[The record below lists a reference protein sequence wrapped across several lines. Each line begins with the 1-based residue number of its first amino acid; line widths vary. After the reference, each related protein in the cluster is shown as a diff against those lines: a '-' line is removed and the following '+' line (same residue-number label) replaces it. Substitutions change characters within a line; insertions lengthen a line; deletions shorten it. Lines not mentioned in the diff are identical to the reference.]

1 MAATYA
7 TPGVYYERADSDNA
21 GVSPLRTDIAGFVG
35 MAARGPL
42 HTPLPVQSWRQF
54 QAYFGDCIG
63 GGYLAYAIRAFF
75 ENGGRRAW
83 IVRIASPAADS
94 AGLDLLDTS
103 AGIAWQI
110 QAISPGVW
118 GNDLRVA
125 LRATH
130 RLQTTMDP
138 LHSTPEYAQVTRV
151 AGFVRGTHV
160 RIPIKPGVV
169 TYRMVAA
176 VDSAN
181 SRLYWIDPDPRHR
194 SDIQQPLTGLDP
206 NSTPLLES
214 VEYTVLVFDGARFLN
229 SYEGLSLLPDHPRY
243 GPRVLAPLPAPPP
256 NPRDWKLPDA
266 PPPICIAE
274 QRSALQID
282 ALAPLADANAGVF
295 LIGGIDGLSQLTVRD
310 FIGEAIDVADDDAAR
325 SNKTRGLAALAN
337 IPEVALLAIPDIHI
351 QPEEPPVHQPLPPCV
366 PNPCLS
372 QPPAADAVTPS
383 ITPDLPPR
391 FNDAQVYQVQAAMV
405 DQCETLRDRFAL
417 LDPPYDCVQ
426 DPRLG
431 VAAVRAWRKRFD
443 SPFAAL
449 HFPWVRVV
457 DPLFLPGVR
466 PRDIPPSGHVVG
478 YCAATD
484 IAVGVHK
491 APANGEL
498 AWLQDL
504 TLAID
509 ATTHGL
515 LNDEQIDALRAL
527 PGRGLRIY
535 GARTLSSDPDWRYIN
550 VRRLLSMIAKTLKQA
565 LQWAVFEPNN
575 IATRSK
581 LHLTVTSFL
590 LTLWHRGALAGKTP
604 RAAFYVICNE
614 DNNPAA
620 VRDNGQLIIEVG
632 IAPAIPFEFVVL
644 RVGRVDNEFDVTD
657 TDQTG
662 GHA

>member
-1 MAATYA
+1 MATYA

-63 GGYLAYAIRAFF
+63 GGYLAYAVRAFF

-83 IVRIASPAADS
+83 IVRIAADAASS
-94 AGLDLLDTS
+94 AGLDLADAAAVT
-103 AGIAWQI
+103 AWRI

-118 GNDLRVA
+118 GNGLSVA

-130 RLQTTMDP
+130 RLQTIMDP
-138 LHSTPEYAQVTRV
+138 QHSTPDYAQVTRV

-160 RIPIKPGVV
+160 RIPVKPGMAM
-169 TYRMVAA
+169 YRMVAA

-181 SRLYWIDPDPRHR
+181 NRLYWVDPDPRGR
-194 SDIQQPLTGLDP
+194 TSIQQSLTGLDP

-214 VEYTVLVFDGARFLN
+214 VEYTVLVFDGTRLLN
-229 SYEGLSLLPDHPRY
+229 SYEDLSLLPDHPRY
-243 GPRVLAPLPAPPP
+243 GPRVLAPLSTPPP

-266 PPPICIAE
+266 PPPVCITE
-274 QRSALQID
+274 QRTPSQID
-282 ALAPLADANAGVF
+282 ALVPLAEMDAATF
-295 LIGGIDGLSQLTVRD
+295 LSGGLDGLSQLTVRD
-310 FIGEAIDVADDDAAR
+310 FIGETVDAMDDDATR
-325 SNKTRGLAALAN
+325 QDKTRGLSALVP
-337 IPEVALLAIPDIHI
+337 ISEVALLAIPDIHI
-351 QPEEPPVHQPLPPCV
+351 QPEQPPTYQPLPRCV
-366 PNPCLS
+366 PNPCLP
-372 QPPAADAVTPS
+372 QPPPANAVTP
-383 ITPDLPPR
+383 ILTPDLPPR

-405 DQCETLRDRFAL
+405 QQCETLRDRFAL
-417 LDPPYDCVQ
+417 LDPPYDCVS

-449 HFPWVRVV
+449 YFPWARVV

-466 PRDIPPSGHVVG
+466 PRDIPPSGHVAG
-478 YCAATD
+478 YCASTD
-484 IAVGVHK
+484 LTIGVHK
-491 APANGEL
+491 APANGAL
-498 AWLQDL
+498 SWIQDL
-504 TLAID
+504 TSTID
-509 ATTHGL
+509 AATHGL
-515 LNDEQIDALRAL
+515 LNDEQIDVLRAM

-535 GARTLSSDPDWRYIN
+535 GARTLSNDPDWLYIN
-550 VRRLLSMIAKTLKQA
+550 VRRLLSMVAKTLRQA
-565 LQWAVFEPNN
+565 VRWAVFEPNN
-575 IATRSK
+575 IATRTK
-581 LHLTVTSFL
+581 LHLAITSFL
-590 LTLWHRGALAGKTP
+590 LTLWQRGALAGKTP

-614 DNNPAA
+614 DNNPPAL
-620 VRDNGQLIIEVG
+620 RDNGELIIEVG

-657 TDQTG
+657 TDQAG
-662 GHA
+662 AAA